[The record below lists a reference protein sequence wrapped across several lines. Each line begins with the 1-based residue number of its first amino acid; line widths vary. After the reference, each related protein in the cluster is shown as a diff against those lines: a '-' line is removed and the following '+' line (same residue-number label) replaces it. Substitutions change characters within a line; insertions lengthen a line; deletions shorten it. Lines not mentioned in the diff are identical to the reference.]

1 MKSRWTWFNFILIFV
16 LAVSFVGCHSD
27 KAEKQGKTKKEKKD
41 KKEYTVLELH
51 LETGS
56 SVSGANV
63 VPIYR
68 QKPIYLSVEPN
79 AFLNTSSITN
89 ATVIDYMGGYALKF
103 QLDQHGAFVLETVTT
118 ANKTRRI
125 AVLAA
130 FPEVRWLAAPIIAQG
145 NTSGVFVFTPDASRE
160 ECDRIV
166 RGINNV
172 ATEIRKRRRD

>member
-1 MKSRWTWFNFILIFV
+1 MKSQRTWFNFILIFV
-16 LAVSFVGCHSD
+16 CAVSFVGCQSD
-27 KAEKQGKTKKEKKD
+27 KADKQGKKKKD

-63 VPIYR
+63 VPVYR
-68 QKPIYLSVEPN
+68 QKPIYLNVEPN

-89 ATVIDYMGGYALKF
+89 ATVISYMGGYALQL
-103 QLDQHGAFVLETVTT
+103 QLDKHGTFVLDTVTT

-145 NTSGVFVFTPDASRE
+145 NSSGVFIFTPDASRE

-172 ATEIRKRRRD
+172 AAEIRKRRRD